1 MECHIKRISSWL
13 KDGSKHTA
21 DVLTIW
27 GMGGIGKTS
36 LAKYVYELHRHA
48 YTSYSF
54 IEDIS
59 RRCTGTHGLL
69 KLQKQLYGDISKR
82 KLTRVH
88 NVSEYTSIICKALA
102 HEEVLV
108 ILDDIDS
115 YDQLDQ
121 LLGDKGFHPGSKI
134 IITTKDASLIER
146 CALFK
151 TKGKPKHTECILEG
165 LSVSDSMEL
174 LCHHAFICNY
184 PREGYEEVAEKLVRY
199 CEGHPLALEV
209 LGKSLHKRDVAY
221 WEERIKG
228 LKKEPLSG
236 IEKVKKALQLSFD
249 SLSSENDKELFKHIA
264 CFFVGEDRELT
275 ETVLEACDI
284 NTTSGITNLMEKC
297 FLRIGWDNEL
307 WMHSLI
313 QEMGRD
319 LVRQESLNKPWERS
333 RLWCHEESFDVLKR
347 KKGTEN
353 ILGLALDMG
362 MLDKTKLRGSF
373 ELKTESFS
381 QMNNLMLLQLNNV
394 QLNECFHNFPEELR
408 WLCMHGF
415 PLKAMHLNK
424 PMENLVALDMS
435 YSNIESFDM
444 SYSDPQPPAKK
455 QKLVGSCSKD
465 EPLLGSLKI
474 LNLSFCEQLHSVGG
488 FFELPALEK
497 LIVKRC
503 ISLMEVC
510 ESVEQCVELV
520 HIDLSYCYKLKRLP
534 ISLDNNLS
542 NESFPMDL
550 SCLVMLEELS
560 LNENPIV
567 SLPICVGTLPRIQ
580 KLSMDFCDDVISV
593 EHLPRTLRVFSM
605 YTEDKDAKIRK
616 IKFDPEMAPLKFEF
630 LPTVEASHW
639 SFEYEGIIKIE
650 PMADVEEKLL
660 HSLGWNKSDFF
671 KEGRLET
678 HDNQMYY
685 EFGIFSAVYKGKGI
699 PQWIRC
705 RSEGPSISFIIPS
718 SPKKL
723 RGLNFCC
730 VNWPL
735 SSIYN
740 PMPKIKISNITKKQT
755 WIYKHYFEVSMGRRK
770 DSISCL
776 SHWMFGP
783 NEMKAGDN
791 IIIQCFCDMNAKY
804 KMECGVGVVYNDGS
818 MEEEEEEEDVLSYY
832 KSWNHIIGG
841 DLSAFQLTT
850 GEYYI
855 TGILHGIPM
864 TKLMILCL
872 MTKAAIWAQC
882 SQTRPTA
889 MPPAEAPCMPM
900 FPHGLGQQTFDG
912 QPQLTLIPPQHQ
924 LVPGMSSPTCQQEA
938 GGSRV
943 GVPGPQ
949 NHQPLSLM
957 QQQMV
962 PFGLMYSHPPGSDA
976 GNVLM
981 ASVPYDVEKAMHL
994 RDAGGIFA
1002 LTNASPTEQWTM
1014 SGEDQYPPLEQL
1026 EAESEATVTTDFLR
1040 LLESPEAR
1048 KAKVAEAM
1056 EIEQGSPAH
1065 ELASFL
1071 SL

>member
-1 MECHIKRISSWL
+1 MVSLTEVGEASSSSDPPSTSYNHRYKYDIPTGEFLKPELESAIKASRASVIVLSENYASSTWCLEELALILDQKNNSNQIVIPVFYHVEPTHVRKQQSSFGEAMEKHKLKMEAETNVEEKGRLGERMKRWKDALTQVSDLRGKDAQGRLETTLIEEIVDELYKRLGLPLGTTTLPQLIGMEYHIKRISSWL

-21 DVLTIW
+21 DILTIW

-88 NVSEYTSIICKALA
+88 NVSEYTSIICKAIA

-108 ILDDIDS
+108 ILDDINS

-151 TKGKPKHTECILEG
+151 TKGKPKHTKCILEG

-174 LCHHAFICNY
+174 LCRHAFICNY

-209 LGKSLHKRDVAY
+209 LGKSLHQRDVAY
-221 WEERIKG
+221 WEECIKG

-264 CFFVGEDRELT
+264 CFFVGEDRDLT
-275 ETVLEACDI
+275 ETILKACDI

-297 FLRIGWDNEL
+297 FLHIRWNNEL
-307 WMHSLI
+307 SMHSLI
-313 QEMGRD
+313 QETGRD
-319 LVRQESLNKPWERS
+319 LVRQESLNKPWKRS

-353 ILGLALDMG
+353 ILGLSLDMR
-362 MLDKTKLRGSF
+362 MLDKKKWRGSF

-381 QMNNLMLLQLNNV
+381 QMDNLMLLQLNNV

-415 PLKAMHLNK
+415 PSKSIHLDL
-424 PMENLVALDMS
+424 PMENLVVLDMS
-435 YSNIESFDM
+435 RSNIESF
-444 SYSDPQPPAKK
+444 DPQPPAKK
-455 QKLVGSCSKD
+455 QNLVGSCSKD

-520 HIDLSYCYKLKRLP
+520 HIDLSYCHMLKKFPIGKLQTVQTLWLDGCNLSESAIMVDSSDLRITSQTSSSANREAIPHDFKFFITVFP
-534 ISLDNNLS
+534 SSLRFLSLANNNLS
-542 NESFPMDL
+542 NESFPNDL
-550 SCLVMLEELS
+550 SCLAMLEELC
-560 LNENPIV
+560 LDYNPIV
-567 SLPICVGTLPRIQ
+567 SLPNCVRTFPSIQTLT
-580 KLSMDFCDDVISV
+580 MDHCDDLISV
-593 EHLPRTLRVFSM
+593 EHLPGTLREFSM
-605 YTEDKDAKIRK
+605 VTDYDKSVKIRK
-616 IKFDPEMAPLKFEF
+616 IKFDQDMHPLI
-630 LPTVEASHW
+630 LYGTPSVVELHLLV
-639 SFEYEGIIKIE
+639 EIDGIIKIQ

-660 HSLGWNKSDFF
+660 HSLGWKKSDFIE
-671 KEGRLET
+671 EGHLLN
-678 HDNQMYY
+678 HDIKMIY
-685 EFGIFSAVYKGKGI
+685 EFGIFSTIYKGKGMLE
-699 PQWIRC
+699 WIKH
-705 RSEGPSISFIIPS
+705 RSWGQSISFIIPP

-730 VNWPL
+730 VNWPPFT
-735 SSIYN
+735 SACYF
-740 PMPKIKISNITKKQT
+740 PGQKQTIKISNITKKQT
-755 WIYKHYFEVSMGRRK
+755 WIYDHYTLVNGKEYFS
-770 DSISCL
+770 SL

-791 IIIQCFCDMNAKY
+791 IKIECY
-804 KMECGVGVVYNDGS
+804 VMEEEY
-818 MEEEEEEEDVLSYY
+818 EEEEEEED
-832 KSWNHIIGG
+832 
-841 DLSAFQLTT
+841 
-850 GEYYI
+850 E
-855 TGILHGIPM
+855 
-864 TKLMILCL
+864 
-872 MTKAAIWAQC
+872 
-882 SQTRPTA
+882 
-889 MPPAEAPCMPM
+889 E
-900 FPHGLGQQTFDG
+900 
-912 QPQLTLIPPQHQ
+912 
-924 LVPGMSSPTCQQEA
+924 E
-938 GGSRV
+938 
-943 GVPGPQ
+943 
-949 NHQPLSLM
+949 
-957 QQQMV
+957 
-962 PFGLMYSHPPGSDA
+962 
-976 GNVLM
+976 
-981 ASVPYDVEKAMHL
+981 E
-994 RDAGGIFA
+994 
-1002 LTNASPTEQWTM
+1002 EE
-1014 SGEDQYPPLEQL
+1014 EDE
-1026 EAESEATVTTDFLR
+1026 EEEDDDDDD
-1040 LLESPEAR
+1040 EEC
-1048 KAKVAEAM
+1048 
-1056 EIEQGSPAH
+1056 
-1065 ELASFL
+1065 
-1071 SL
+1071 